1 MGGRVEALLRD
12 VEIRKIRNPRNE
24 AATRARDVLFV
35 PFVCPRMVPLVH
47 VQMPFLSWCSIM
59 SRRRG
64 SLVCAAPIHLGRQ
77 LGLLPGFPLSG
88 GNESPRQLRQRAPL
102 FLIRSFELIRLL
114 LSRARG
120 PVSPTPVFH
129 VTTTTIRTTGVNI
142 RNTGAVPRNLG
153 ATTVAP
159 MCRELIVTM
168 GLVPSCGGATT
179 TKT

>member
-1 MGGRVEALLRD
+1 
-12 VEIRKIRNPRNE
+12 
-24 AATRARDVLFV
+24 
-35 PFVCPRMVPLVH
+35 
-47 VQMPFLSWCSIM
+47 MPFLSWCSIM

-64 SLVCAAPIHLGRQ
+64 SFVCAAPIHLGRQ

-102 FLIRSFELIRLL
+102 FLIRSFELIKLL

-120 PVSPTPVFH
+120 PVSPIPVFH
-129 VTTTTIRTTGVNI
+129 VTTTTIRTTGVNM

-153 ATTVAP
+153 ATSVAP
-159 MCRELIVTM
+159 RGRELTVTT

-179 TKT
+179 T